1 MSPQRIR
8 NIVLPLCAVLLAA
21 SCSTTRRLGSDEVL
35 YTGVKKILIEPD
47 SGVVL
52 TPAAESAVKEPLS
65 VAPNN
70 PLYSPYLRTP
80 LPVGLWAYN
89 HLYTPKEKGFKYWF
103 YKRLAKQPVLI
114 SKVQPQLRTKVA
126 EQVLENYG
134 YFGSRAADSLL
145 YRKRGRKAKV
155 RYTLGIA
162 PAWHYSSIAYP
173 QAVGGLKQLIDSLQ
187 ATSLLRVGAQYNLD
201 SLTLERKRISQLL
214 RNRGY
219 YYFRPEYFEYQADTT
234 RKRREVDLRLLL
246 KPGIPAQATRSYR
259 IGDITV
265 NLQNIRPKS
274 RDSMRVRDM
283 RVFFDTPRKIRPKV
297 LARNVNLRPG
307 ELFTVDAQN
316 ATQTNLNKLGIFRY
330 VNLSVTPLD
339 SLQGGDR
346 LDVTID
352 AGFDYPL
359 EAELEVNVSS
369 KSNSFL
375 GPGASFKVSNNNFFH
390 GGEVFTVA
398 LNGAYE
404 WQTGNSKRGDEK
416 SSLLNS
422 YEFGLNATLDIKRL
436 LVPQFI
442 SRGTRYPAKTSFQIG
457 VDLMNRPKFFQ
468 LISFGGSAS
477 YDFQSSPRSFHSFTV
492 LKLVYNKLLHT
503 TAEFDRTMDENPAIA
518 LSFRDQF
525 IPSMNYTYTYDNT
538 FGPRQNKRIFWQ
550 NSITSAGNL
559 LYGAMELFGKRGAK
573 YLFGNQFSQFIKGVS
588 EIRYSFKTGRKSWLV
603 TRLLIGAGYAYG
615 NSKVM
620 PYSEQFYIGG
630 ANSIRAFTVRSL
642 GPGSYHPKESD
653 RNSYLDQTGDFKME
667 ANVEFRFPLMGDL
680 HGALFVDAGNI
691 WLLKND
697 PNRPGGTLKWK
708 GLLNE
713 VALGTGFGLRYD
725 LKFIIL
731 RADLGIAIHTP
742 YPNPDKPHYY
752 NISSFKDGLGFHL
765 AIGYPF

>member
-1 MSPQRIR
+1 MKRYRLHIAF
-8 NIVLPLCAVLLAA
+8 LTAA
-21 SCSTTRRLGSDEVL
+21 ALVAGCSTTKRLGQDEVL
-35 YTGVKKILIEPD
+35 YTGVRKITIEAD
-47 SGVVL
+47 SGVHMPSYV
-52 TPAAESAVKEPLS
+52 ESAVKNPLS
-65 VAPNN
+65 VKPNN
-70 PLYSPYLRTP
+70 PLYSPYIRTP

-89 HLYTPKEKGFKYWF
+89 YLHTEKTKGFKHWLYE
-103 YKRLAKQPVLI
+103 RLAKDPVLV
-114 SKVQPQLRTKVA
+114 SSVQPELRVQMVSDILA
-126 EQVLENYG
+126 NYG
-134 YFGSRAADSLL
+134 YFGSRAE
-145 YRKRGRKAKV
+145 YETRYKKHGRKARLSYRV
-155 RYTLGIA
+155 YAAPPWRY
-162 PAWHYSSIAYP
+162 SRIAYP
-173 QAVGGLKQLIDSLQ
+173 AVRGPLTALVDSLQ
-187 ATSLLRVGAQYNLD
+187 SSSLLKTGAQYNID
-201 SLTLERKRISQLL
+201 TLAAERTRLSRIL

-422 YEFGLNATLDIKRL
+422 YEFGLNAMLDIKRL

-477 YDFQSSPRSFHSFTV
+477 YDFQTSPRSFHSFTV

-725 LKFIIL
+725 FSYIVV
-731 RADLGIAIHTP
+731 RADLGIPIHAP
-742 YPNPDKPHYY
+742 YSTGKSGYY
-752 NISSFKDGLGFHL
+752 NIDGSFWKGLVLNL

>member
-1 MSPQRIR
+1 MKRYRLHIAF
-8 NIVLPLCAVLLAA
+8 LTAA
-21 SCSTTRRLGSDEVL
+21 ALVAGCSTTKRLGQDEVL
-35 YTGVKKILIEPD
+35 YTGVRKITIEAD
-47 SGVVL
+47 SGVHMPSYV
-52 TPAAESAVKEPLS
+52 ESAVKNPLS
-65 VAPNN
+65 VKPNN
-70 PLYSPYLRTP
+70 PLYSPYIRTP

-89 HLYTPKEKGFKYWF
+89 YLHTEKTKGFKHWLYE
-103 YKRLAKQPVLI
+103 RLAKDPVLV
-114 SKVQPQLRTKVA
+114 SSVQPELRVQMVSDILA
-126 EQVLENYG
+126 NYG
-134 YFGSRAADSLL
+134 YFGSRAE
-145 YRKRGRKAKV
+145 YETRYKKHGRKARLSYRV
-155 RYTLGIA
+155 YAAPPWRY
-162 PAWHYSSIAYP
+162 SRIAYP
-173 QAVGGLKQLIDSLQ
+173 AVRGPLTALVDSLQ
-187 ATSLLRVGAQYNLD
+187 SSSLLKTGAQYNID
-201 SLTLERKRISQLL
+201 TLAAERTRLSRIL

-283 RVFFDTPRKIRPKV
+283 RVYFDTPRKIRPKV

-316 ATQTNLNKLGIFRY
+316 ATQTNLNKFGIFRY

-477 YDFQSSPRSFHSFTV
+477 YDFQTSPRSFHSFTV

>member
-1 MSPQRIR
+1 MKRYRLHIAF
-8 NIVLPLCAVLLAA
+8 LTAA
-21 SCSTTRRLGSDEVL
+21 ALVAGCSTTKRLGQDEVL
-35 YTGVKKILIEPD
+35 YTGVRKITIEAD
-47 SGVVL
+47 SGVHMPSYV
-52 TPAAESAVKEPLS
+52 ESAVKNPLS
-65 VAPNN
+65 VKPNN
-70 PLYSPYLRTP
+70 PLYSPYIRTP

-89 HLYTPKEKGFKYWF
+89 YLYTEKTKGFKHWLYE
-103 YKRLAKQPVLI
+103 RLAKDPVLV
-114 SKVQPQLRTKVA
+114 SSVQPELRIQMVSDILA
-126 EQVLENYG
+126 NYG
-134 YFGSRAADSLL
+134 YFGSRAE
-145 YRKRGRKAKV
+145 YETRYKKHGRKARLSYRV
-155 RYTLGIA
+155 YAAPPWRY
-162 PAWHYSSIAYP
+162 SRIAYP
-173 QAVGGLKQLIDSLQ
+173 AVRGPLTALVDSLQ
-187 ATSLLRVGAQYNLD
+187 SSSLLKTGAQYNID
-201 SLTLERKRISQLL
+201 TLAAERTRLSRIL

-477 YDFQSSPRSFHSFTV
+477 YDFQTSPRSFHSFTV
-492 LKLVYNKLLHT
+492 LKLVYKHHL
-503 TAEFDRTMDENPAIA
+503 
-518 LSFRDQF
+518 
-525 IPSMNYTYTYDNT
+525 
-538 FGPRQNKRIFWQ
+538 
-550 NSITSAGNL
+550 
-559 LYGAMELFGKRGAK
+559 
-573 YLFGNQFSQFIKGVS
+573 
-588 EIRYSFKTGRKSWLV
+588 
-603 TRLLIGAGYAYG
+603 RL
-615 NSKVM
+615 
-620 PYSEQFYIGG
+620 
-630 ANSIRAFTVRSL
+630 
-642 GPGSYHPKESD
+642 
-653 RNSYLDQTGDFKME
+653 
-667 ANVEFRFPLMGDL
+667 
-680 HGALFVDAGNI
+680 
-691 WLLKND
+691 
-697 PNRPGGTLKWK
+697 
-708 GLLNE
+708 
-713 VALGTGFGLRYD
+713 
-725 LKFIIL
+725 
-731 RADLGIAIHTP
+731 
-742 YPNPDKPHYY
+742 
-752 NISSFKDGLGFHL
+752 
-765 AIGYPF
+765 

>member
-1 MSPQRIR
+1 MKRYRLHIAF
-8 NIVLPLCAVLLAA
+8 LTAA
-21 SCSTTRRLGSDEVL
+21 ALVAGCSTTKRLGQDEVL
-35 YTGVKKILIEPD
+35 YTGVRKITIEAD
-47 SGVVL
+47 SGVHMPSYV
-52 TPAAESAVKEPLS
+52 ESAVKNPLS
-65 VAPNN
+65 VKPNN
-70 PLYSPYLRTP
+70 PLYSPYIRTP

-89 HLYTPKEKGFKYWF
+89 YLYTEKTKGFKHWLYE
-103 YKRLAKQPVLI
+103 RLAKDPVLV
-114 SKVQPQLRTKVA
+114 SSVQPELRVQMVSDILA
-126 EQVLENYG
+126 NYG
-134 YFGSRAADSLL
+134 YFGSRAE
-145 YRKRGRKAKV
+145 YETRYKKHGRKARLSYRV
-155 RYTLGIA
+155 YAAPPWRY
-162 PAWHYSSIAYP
+162 SRIAYP
-173 QAVGGLKQLIDSLQ
+173 AVRGPLTALVDSLQ
-187 ATSLLRVGAQYNLD
+187 SSSLLKTGAQYNID
-201 SLTLERKRISQLL
+201 TLAAERTRLSRIL

-283 RVFFDTPRKIRPKV
+283 RVYFDTPRKIRPKV

-588 EIRYSFKTGRKSWLV
+588 EIRSPKPLR
-603 TRLLIGAGYAYG
+603 
-615 NSKVM
+615 
-620 PYSEQFYIGG
+620 SEVL
-630 ANSIRAFTVRSL
+630 ST
-642 GPGSYHPKESD
+642 
-653 RNSYLDQTGDFKME
+653 
-667 ANVEFRFPLMGDL
+667 
-680 HGALFVDAGNI
+680 
-691 WLLKND
+691 
-697 PNRPGGTLKWK
+697 
-708 GLLNE
+708 
-713 VALGTGFGLRYD
+713 
-725 LKFIIL
+725 
-731 RADLGIAIHTP
+731 
-742 YPNPDKPHYY
+742 
-752 NISSFKDGLGFHL
+752 
-765 AIGYPF
+765 